1 MAGKK
6 EEPAV
11 VVNEPRTNATVYGD
25 DLSSNLRGPTVV
37 ASGGMR
43 SAGGGAEVGTDWA
56 GVA

>member
-6 EEPAV
+6 EEPAA